1 MNALLKEVT
10 SAILQKLQ
18 LLLKIK
24 CIQFQILFFSK
35 KQDFCFLK
43 QSFPVISPIMVLS
56 LTQKVDA
63 ANIGLMVFSC
73 IVAFILPFE
82 VFLFSYGVLGP
93 LHYLTEIGWLHK
105 KGYFTTG
112 KYDYIFLAFLA
123 FGITLGFLGLS
134 DFFNEVS
141 TGLIYLGFLAALA
154 MVTIKDNSLK
164 AVCIILLVF
173 STLFIGDSP
182 LYQIFFA
189 VYLPTIIHVFI
200 FTALFIIYGALKNKS
215 PLGFVSVIVFAICAF
230 SFFYFPA
237 GYQPLASME
246 YIQQSYRGFA
256 MLNQMMLNLFGFTE
270 LKGFNE
276 ASINAIFNS
285 QSGYMVMRFVAFAYT
300 YHYLNWFSKTSIIQW
315 HKVPKSTLA
324 IVVVLW
330 VASILIYAYDYM
342 VGLKWLFLLSFLHVL
357 LEFPL
362 NYRSVIGIGQE
373 IKGLFVRK
381 QTAISK

>member
-1 MNALLKEVT
+1 MELN
-10 SAILQKLQ
+10 
-18 LLLKIK
+18 
-24 CIQFQILFFSK
+24 
-35 KQDFCFLK
+35 
-43 QSFPVISPIMVLS
+43 
-56 LTQKVDA
+56 LTQKVDV
-63 ANIGLMVFSC
+63 ANIGLMIISC
-73 IVAFILPFE
+73 LAAFILPFE

-112 KYDYIFLAFLA
+112 KYDYIFLTLLA
-123 FGITLGFLGLS
+123 LGITLGFLGVS
-134 DFFNEVS
+134 DFLNEVS

-164 AVCIILLVF
+164 VVCIILLVF

-215 PLGFVSVIVFAICAF
+215 PLGFISVIVFAICAF

-246 YIQQSYRGFA
+246 YIQESYRGFA
-256 MLNQMMLNLFGFTE
+256 MLNQMLLNLFGFTE
-270 LKGFNE
+270 LKDFND
-276 ASINAIFNS
+276 ASVAAIFNS

-300 YHYLNWFSKTSIIQW
+300 YHYLNWFSKTSVIQW
-315 HKVPKSTLA
+315 HKVPKTTLI
-324 IVVVLW
+324 IVGVLW
-330 VASILIYAYDYM
+330 IASILLYAYDYM

-362 NYRSVIGIGQE
+362 NYRSFIGIGQE
-373 IKGLFVRK
+373 VKGFLVGK
-381 QTAISK
+381 KTVISK